1 MNLLNLFKRNRPQD
15 FEMLLQKACTEPGYH
30 PELMRR
36 LLTEKLTILTN
47 YSDRQAELNKTT
59 DDREIGVFT
68 FDDGRVP
75 IFTSEER
82 IFDKD
87 VFSKNVTRLSGEG
100 KYVLKLIKGKALTMN
115 PYSEYGKEFSKE
127 DIEHLLNGTYFTAN
141 LIYGEIKKN
150 ASVELSEPDRYPT
163 EIVKSLIVLFSVK
176 TDVFA
181 AYVGWINDPAKDE
194 PPHYIFAVDTEG
206 DMKTLSS
213 EAIFIAKQFLPVDEI
228 VDFMQINK
236 ANEISNYFIKTIK
249 PFYTKNS

>member
-1 MNLLNLFKRNRPQD
+1 
-15 FEMLLQKACTEPGYH
+15 MLLQRACTEPGYQ

-36 LLTEKLTILTN
+36 LLTEKLIIIIN
-47 YSDRQAELNKTT
+47 YNDQQAELNKIT
-59 DDREIGVFT
+59 DDKEIGVFT

-87 VFSKNVTRLSGEG
+87 DFSKDVTQLSGEG
-100 KYVLKLIKGKALTMN
+100 EYLLKLLKGKALTMN

-127 DIEHLLNGTYFTAN
+127 EIERLLNGTYFTAN
-141 LIYGEIKKN
+141 LVPGEIEKN
-150 ASVELSEPDRYPT
+150 ASVELSQPARYPT
-163 EIVKSLIVLFSVK
+163 EIVKSLIVLFSGR

-194 PPHYIFAVDTEG
+194 PSHYIFAVDTEG
-206 DMKTLSS
+206 DMNTLSS
-213 EAIFIAKQFLPVDEI
+213 EAIFITKQFLPADEI

-236 ANEISNYFIKTIK
+236 ANEISNYFIKTTK
-249 PFYTKNS
+249 PFYTKNG